1 MRNILLGL
9 MLFLGVS
16 WSKSGTCS
24 EFFVWN
30 PSTKDTLIHF
40 SQVAPHQP
48 KILGE
53 CYINTGWTAK
63 VVEWHCRN
71 MYLVQYTTSTFHKEH
86 VGSMSLNPYMYFC
99 KSRY

>member
-1 MRNILLGL
+1 MIRILLL
-9 MLFLGVS
+9 ILVLAS
-16 WSKSGTCS
+16 LSLSKSGTCS

-30 PSTKDTLIHF
+30 PATKDTLIHF
-40 SQVAPHQP
+40 SQVAPNQP

-63 VVEWHCRN
+63 VVEWHCQN
-71 MYLVQYTTSTFHKEH
+71 MYLVQDTTSTFHKEH
-86 VGSMSLNPYMYFC
+86 DGSMSLNPYMYFC